1 MTAAGIALIAGGLAT
16 LICFRAVLFGPG
28 ARRGRRVAREG
39 AEAAPKSR
47 RARGGGRRRTRSVEP
62 VVEDPRGGLAELGL
76 GDKAYESDFPGPVE
90 EPEMPAAVDP
100 EPEHEPEPASE
111 PDRIEGWVRPEYRH
125 VPEEP
130 PSGEYWTPI
139 PVDLDPDPEPSAKGY
154 GWPAPVERLPAAGDY
169 ETITGYDVEHEPTE
183 VVAPPPGER
192 RIALPRT
199 WSSRNDKPVREW
211 RTENEPLPGRRR
223 ADSTQFFATVND
235 DPPPAARR
243 RPRPRPR
250 PSGDPVDRN
259 TRVYVSR
266 HAAEPPPR

>member
-16 LICFRAVLFGPG
+16 LICFRSVLFGPG
-28 ARRGRRVAREG
+28 ARRGRRAAREV
-39 AEAAPKSR
+39 AEIQPKSR
-47 RARGGGRRRTRSVEP
+47 RARGGGRRRNRPVEP
-62 VVEDPRGGLAELGL
+62 TVEDPRGGLASIGL
-76 GDKAYESDFPGPVE
+76 SADEEPAGFLAAPE
-90 EPEMPAAVDP
+90 EPEASAEPDP
-100 EPEHEPEPASE
+100 GAIEAIEPERHCG
-111 PDRIEGWVRPEYRH
+111 DRIEGWVRPEYRH

-169 ETITGYDVEHEPTE
+169 DPATGFDLTPVQYEPTE
-183 VVAPPPGER
+183 VVAALPPGER
-192 RIALPRT
+192 RIHLPRN

-211 RTENEPLPGRRR
+211 RTENESRLP
-223 ADSTQFFATVND
+223 FLATRSD
-235 DPPPAARR
+235 DVPPPARR

-250 PSGDPVDRN
+250 PSGDSGDRN